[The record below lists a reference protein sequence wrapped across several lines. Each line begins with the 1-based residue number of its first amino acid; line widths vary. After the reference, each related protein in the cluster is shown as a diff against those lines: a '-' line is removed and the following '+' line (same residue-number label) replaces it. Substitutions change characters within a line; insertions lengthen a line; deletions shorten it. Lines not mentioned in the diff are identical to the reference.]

1 MSGCIIRSLT
11 SSNRC
16 LIICSFSNISLQK
29 IEFQKYVFLWIFI
42 VHKFLLVLENN
53 FFHINVIGYMRR
65 QVASILNYYKSMA
78 LYSFMVTLTV
88 TIINPEL
95 ILAIS
100 TKLFLVFIL
109 WFMISDRKL
118 RRRLRFYKISGVSNL
133 KFFSVIFLLD
143 GFITCTFIHLI
154 KGFI

>member
-1 MSGCIIRSLT
+1 
-11 SSNRC
+11 
-16 LIICSFSNISLQK
+16 
-29 IEFQKYVFLWIFI
+29 
-42 VHKFLLVLENN
+42 
-53 FFHINVIGYMRR
+53 MRR
-65 QVASILNYYKSMA
+65 QVTSILNYYKSMA

-95 ILAIS
+95 LLAIS

-109 WFMISDRKL
+109 WFMVSDRKL
-118 RRRLRFYKISGVSNL
+118 RQRLRFYKISGVSNL

-143 GFITCTFIHLI
+143 GLITCTFIHLI